1 MVICRH
7 SVVWPNQEMLFKI
20 AIAKNL
26 PPSGELK
33 GLLILIGRCFNTFN
47 VFPNQVNYPV

>member
-7 SVVWPNQEMLFKI
+7 SVVWPNQGMLFKI

-33 GLLILIGRCFNTFN
+33 GAFNLDWPMLQHF
-47 VFPNQVNYPV
+47 